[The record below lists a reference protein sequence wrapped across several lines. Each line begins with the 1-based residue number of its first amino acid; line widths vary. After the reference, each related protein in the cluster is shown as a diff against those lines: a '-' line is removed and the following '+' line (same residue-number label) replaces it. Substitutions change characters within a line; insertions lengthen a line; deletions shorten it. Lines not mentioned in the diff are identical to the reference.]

1 MKKRSLEEKKSDT
14 IRCILSAA
22 TEVFAEVGFAGA
34 RVDEIARRANVN
46 KAMIYYRIGDKEA
59 LYAQVLHDV
68 FGDTTEIMAQHLKK
82 EEQPEE
88 KLKIY
93 IRNVVRTVSQNP
105 QIPSIMMHEIASG
118 GENFPEVVIKDVTA
132 IVGILAGILH
142 EGTKEGLFAE
152 ANPFIVHMMVLGCIV
167 FYKNMEYV
175 RSKHPRFPQT
185 LKKLDKRLPSALAE
199 EIEKLVLK
207 AVKK

>member
-1 MKKRSLEEKKSDT
+1 MKKRSLKEKKSDT
-14 IRCILSAA
+14 IRRILNAA

-82 EEQPEE
+82 EQQPEE

-93 IRNVVRTVSQNP
+93 VRNIFRTVSQHP

-118 GENFPEVVIKDVTA
+118 GENFPEVVIRDVTA
-132 IVGILAGILH
+132 IVGVLAGILH
-142 EGTKEGLFAE
+142 DGAKEGVFAK

-185 LKKLDKRLPSALAE
+185 LKKLDKRLPGSLAE
-199 EIEKLVLK
+199 EIEKMVLK
-207 AVKK
+207 AIKQ